1 MEVFCEIKRHSHQTK
16 HLTARKFSLFKMW
29 PELSDFESWVQ
40 PLEEIWHLCNNRV
53 IAPWGKV
60 ANWWSES
67 WTNSFINPPA
77 LGSVDAHW
85 WKAAKRWSESWTNSF
100 IHLLDLQ
107 MHIGEREKMM
117 KRARVEQI
125 HLDPP
130 AQYLLRSLHIW
141 YLPVQKIFI
150 TTMNSPQSLSFQKL
164 SEAGGSERKRA
175 KHQIIQ
181 SCK

>member
-1 MEVFCEIKRHSHQTK
+1 MMKRE
-16 HLTARKFSLFKMW
+16 LNKFIYKSTF
-29 PELSDFESWVQ
+29 SD
-40 PLEEIWHLCNNRV
+40 L
-53 IAPWGKV
+53 
-60 ANWWSES
+60 
-67 WTNSFINPPA
+67 
-77 LGSVDAHW
+77 
-85 WKAAKRWSESWTNSF
+85 
-100 IHLLDLQ
+100 
-107 MHIGEREKMM
+107 HIGEKRQNDEAGDEQIHLSTFSIYRCTLEKSEKMM

-150 TTMNSPQSLSFQKL
+150 TTMNSPKSLSFQKL

-181 SCK
+181 SWK